1 MPDYPT
7 NSKFLTEEES
17 ILACQRLAM
26 DGIGVTQGAHVR
38 IGKREA
44 VIMTLTDWRVWA
56 QTILFNLVCG
66 SQTMQYFL
74 PTIVGVFGW
83 KGYEGQC
90 ESSNGGINR

>member
-1 MPDYPT
+1 MPDYPST
-7 NSKFLTEEES
+7 SKFLYEEEH

-26 DGIGVTQGAHVR
+26 DGIGVTQGAHLKV
-38 IGKREA
+38 GKRTA
-44 VIMTLTDWRVWA
+44 FMMTIKDWRVWS
-56 QTILFNLVCG
+56 QTVLFNLVTG

-90 ESSNGGINR
+90 TYYSLPRI